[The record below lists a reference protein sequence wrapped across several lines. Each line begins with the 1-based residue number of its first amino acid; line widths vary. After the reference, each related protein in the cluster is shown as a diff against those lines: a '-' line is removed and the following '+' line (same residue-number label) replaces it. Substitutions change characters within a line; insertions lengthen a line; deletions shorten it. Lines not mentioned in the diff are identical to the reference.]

1 MKKIFFGLLLASN
14 LFFSQDLKVMTY
26 NIRLSL
32 ESDKEN
38 SWNNRKDDA
47 LALMSYYHPDYFGVQ
62 EAIPQQMI
70 DIKTNL
76 KDYDFVGVGRD
87 DGKNQ
92 GEYSAIFYDKNKLE
106 VTKSGTFWLSETPE
120 KPSKGWD
127 AAYNRV
133 CTYAFFKIKKLA
145 NNSWP

>member
-1 MKKIFFGLLLASN
+1 MKKLFFGLLMASN

-62 EAIPQQMI
+62 EAVPQQMT
-70 DIKTNL
+70 DIKTTL
-76 KDYDFVGVGRD
+76 TEYD
-87 DGKNQ
+87 
-92 GEYSAIFYDKNKLE
+92 
-106 VTKSGTFWLSETPE
+106 
-120 KPSKGWD
+120 
-127 AAYNRV
+127 
-133 CTYAFFKIKKLA
+133 
-145 NNSWP
+145 

>member
-1 MKKIFFGLLLASN
+1 MKKIFFGLLLASS

-70 DIKTNL
+70 DIKNQSERL
-76 KDYDFVGVGRD
+76 RFCGRW
-87 DGKNQ
+87 K
-92 GEYSAIFYDKNKLE
+92 
-106 VTKSGTFWLSETPE
+106 
-120 KPSKGWD
+120 
-127 AAYNRV
+127 R
-133 CTYAFFKIKKLA
+133 
-145 NNSWP
+145 